1 MKMYPMK
8 LLLPMQLSD
17 HLFFWFINS
26 PRAASST
33 YLNYNDDGPQ
43 WWTMT
48 LVYRGAIPPSC
59 FGGTDGENQP
69 SQSSSSN
76 AVVEGVKPLLIS
88 VSVEQDTNGK

>member
-1 MKMYPMK
+1 
-8 LLLPMQLSD
+8 
-17 HLFFWFINS
+17 
-26 PRAASST
+26 
-33 YLNYNDDGPQ
+33 
-43 WWTMT
+43 MT

-59 FGGTDGENQP
+59 FGGTDGENQL